1 MEHPWALLYPHPVSK
16 AGGTGFY
23 RFPVLDLTE
32 AERCQVRSRHLLAFP
47 DVPLCHSGHTEGSG
61 GYPRFGSEA

>member
-1 MEHPWALLYPHPVSK
+1 MEHPWTLLYPHPVSK

-32 AERCQVRSRHLLAFP
+32 AERCQVRSRHLFSFLPMYLF
-47 DVPLCHSGHTEGSG
+47 VILSMSF
-61 GYPRFGSEA
+61 YRY